1 MTVSPGPRSGA
12 ARQVLTLM
20 SGTGLAQLIPI
31 AISPLLT
38 RLYAPADFGVAA
50 LYASVSA
57 VLIIIGSARYE
68 LALLLPRIEAE
79 GLDLLALALGVNVVV
94 SLLTLL
100 LVLALGTTFAQWLGS
115 PTLGPWLLLMPL
127 SVVFSGLINALTLW
141 SNRSSAYRLISTS
154 RVLQSAAAAVAML
167 ALGQVHGQV
176 HGGPQ
181 GLLIGAVLG
190 QAVGAAVLLGPFWR
204 RWGARLCAVRW
215 RGARAQALR
224 YREFPAVNLPH
235 ALLDALQASG
245 VIALIGGLF
254 GPGLLGLYS
263 LGNRVL
269 RTPMATVGSAVA
281 QVFQK
286 RVADALHY
294 GGNVRAL
301 VIGVLKRL
309 GLVALLMIP
318 VLALAPALFA
328 FVFGEAWRE
337 AGVYSQ
343 ILGPWMLLNF
353 LLSPLSQLPLL
364 LGRQARALGYGVAYQ
379 VAMLAPLLAAWW
391 LSLSLRQALLSQS
404 VAGSAVL
411 LVYGAWLYRISGRG
425 PLRELV

>member
-1 MTVSPGPRSGA
+1 MTVSPGPGPGSGA

-68 LALLLPRIEAE
+68 LALLLPRDDAE
-79 GLDLLALALGVNVVV
+79 GLDLLALALGINVVV

-100 LVLALGTTFAQWLGS
+100 LVLALGTIFAQWLGS
-115 PTLGPWLLLMPL
+115 PALGPWLLLMPL

-154 RVLQSAAAAVAML
+154 RVLQSAAAAGAMVAL
-167 ALGQVHGQV
+167 GQV

-286 RVADALHY
+286 RVADALHH

-309 GLVALLMIP
+309 GLVALLVMP

-379 VAMLAPLLAAWW
+379 VAMLAPLLAAW
-391 LSLSLRQALLSQS
+391 LLALSLREALLIQS
-404 VAGSAVL
+404 IAASAVL

-425 PLRELV
+425 PLRELA

>member
-68 LALLLPRIEAE
+68 LALLLPRDEAE
-79 GLDLLALALGVNVVV
+79 SLDLLALALGINVVV
-94 SLLTLL
+94 GLLALL
-100 LVLALGTTFAQWLGS
+100 LVLTLGTTFAQWLGS
-115 PTLGPWLLLMPL
+115 PALGPWLLLTPL
-127 SVVFSGLINALTLW
+127 SVVFSGLINALTVW

-154 RVLQSAAAAVAML
+154 RVLQSAAAGVAMI
-167 ALGQVHGQV
+167 ALGQT

-181 GLLIGAVLG
+181 GLLIGTVLG
-190 QAVGAAVLLGPFWR
+190 QAVGAAALVVPFWR

-215 RGARAQALR
+215 RGARAQGLR

-263 LGNRVL
+263 FGNRVL

-286 RVADALHY
+286 RVADALHH
-294 GGNVRAL
+294 GGNVRTL
-301 VIGVLKRL
+301 VIGVLRRL
-309 GLVALLMIP
+309 GLVACLMIP
-318 VLALAPALFA
+318 VLAMAPMLFA

-364 LGRQARALGYGVAYQ
+364 LGRQARALLYGVAYQ
-379 VAMLAPLLAAWW
+379 LAMLVPLLAAWL
-391 LSLSLRQALLSQS
+391 LSLSLREALLIQS
-404 VAGSAVL
+404 VAASMVL
-411 LVYGAWLYRISGRG
+411 LVYGMWLYQISGRG
-425 PLRELV
+425 PLREIA